1 MLLLLCEIQ
10 RIIINTH
17 IDSAWHEEIAP
28 DNFRISST
36 VDKITNVVE
45 VKETGYDI
53 YANGRHN
60 FYTHILDVS
69 QVNQIRTGEPAV
81 QLSVGKVSY
90 KEKVCLNENLACSI

>member
-10 RIIINTH
+10 HIIFDTRIG
-17 IDSAWHEEIAP
+17 SAWQRQIAP
-28 DNFRISST
+28 DNLRFSST
-36 VDKITNVVE
+36 VEKITNVVE

-60 FYTHILDVS
+60 FYTHILDVR
-69 QVNQIRTGEPAV
+69 QVNEITSGPAV

-90 KEKVCLNENLACSI
+90 NQYCTEYNILNKH